1 MKKFNKKGVI
11 ATVCAA
17 SAVALLIG
25 GVLANFQK
33 NAKADDTQVDKSA
46 IIRDTDLTVD
56 SSGVLQI
63 KRNTVVTKES
73 EAKKSPWTIL
83 MYIDG
88 ADLEQ
93 LSGFASKEIKEIVNA
108 NVTSENI
115 DNANII
121 IQTGGSFFWS
131 DRNVKADKTQR
142 FILNKDKGLTLLEET
157 DRQNM
162 GDSAT
167 LIDYLEWGIQE
178 YPAEK
183 MGVIFWNHGSGIQNG
198 VCTDP
203 CFQFDSLSL
212 AELEYSFSTACN
224 KLNRRFDLIGFDTC
238 LSGSLEYANVLAP
251 YANYMVASA
260 ETEPADGWEYTTIVN
275 TLLENP
281 SIEPKDLGKT
291 ICDSYYAFFEAK
303 SKNKLKDL
311 TLSVYDLDK
320 VDNVC
325 IENNY
330 LSKYMYDNV
339 IQDQNNIDAY
349 CKMQLSDKVAVYDEN
364 NIDIGSMLNY
374 FDKNTNYGIQNYKKA
389 LDEFVVYNVLG
400 EKYANLN
407 SAGVSLYFPKEAIA
421 LKDLNIMRNV
431 SVSPYY
437 LQFLEIVNAK
447 KAGVDVNNYRCNS
460 WISLDTYFEDN
471 FGYID
476 YELNGNN
483 VELRMYSKLAENGKY
498 VSDGFV
504 DNWNNNF
511 SKDKGSRNNSPS
523 QKSIIKDIKCV
534 DNQYTA
540 TIAEDYKDKVNKIYD
555 SVFVKMD
562 NDIVCLGQ
570 SGEAKY
576 NSKTGEVNSEFNGQW
591 LMLPDGQLLTTY
603 IDEDFDELVYSIP
616 VYINDSEMYIKIKM
630 VGDSD
635 YEVLGIWDGTA
646 NTVYAGRSYIELV
659 SGTTITPIYDVYNE
673 ETEEFETEIGE
684 EYTIKGNTDFLFTTL
699 NDDEYDFS
707 FIVDS
712 IYGNSVN
719 VNCEEHANN
728 VE

>member
-11 ATVCAA
+11 AAVCVA
-17 SAVALLIG
+17 SAVALLTG
-25 GVLANFQK
+25 GILANFKK
-33 NAKADDTQVDKSA
+33 NAKADDTQVDKSV
-46 IIRDTDLTVD
+46 ITRDTDLTVD
-56 SSGVLQI
+56 SSGILQI
-63 KRNTVVTKES
+63 KRNIVKTEES
-73 EAKKSPWTIL
+73 TEKKAPWTIL

-93 LSGFASKEIKEIVNA
+93 LSGFASKELKEIVNA
-108 NVTSENI
+108 NVTAENI
-115 DNANII
+115 DNANIV

-142 FILNKDKGLTLLEET
+142 FILNKDKGLTLLDEKE
-157 DRQNM
+157 RQNM
-162 GDSAT
+162 GDPAT
-167 LIDYLEWGIQE
+167 LSDFLEWGIQE

-198 VCTDP
+198 VCIDP

-212 AELEYSFSTACN
+212 AELEYAFSTSC
-224 KLNRRFDLIGFDTC
+224 KKMNRRFDMIGFDTC

-251 YANYMVASA
+251 YAKYMVASA

-275 TLLENP
+275 TLLDNP
-281 SIEPKDLGKT
+281 IIEAKDLGKV
-291 ICDSYYAFFEAK
+291 ICDSYYSFFEVKA
-303 SKNKLKDL
+303 KNKLKDL
-311 TLSVYDLDK
+311 TLAVYDLDK
-320 VDNVC
+320 VDKVC

-330 LSKYMYDNV
+330 LAKYFYDKV
-339 IQDQNNIDAY
+339 VQDKNNIDEY
-349 CKMQLSDKVAVYDEN
+349 CKMQLADDVAVYDEN
-364 NIDIGSMLNY
+364 NIDIGSMLN
-374 FDKNTNYGIQNYKKA
+374 FLSKNTDYGIQNYKQA
-389 LDEFVVYNVLG
+389 LDEFVVYNILG
-400 EKYANLN
+400 EKYTNKN
-407 SAGVSLYFPKEAIA
+407 SIGLSMYFPKEAIS

-447 KAGVDVNNYRCNS
+447 KAGVDVNNYQCNQWS
-460 WISLDTYFEDN
+460 SLDTYFEDN

-476 YELNGNN
+476 YELQGNN

-498 VSDGFV
+498 MSDGFV

-511 SKDKGSRNNSPS
+511 SKDKGTRNNSFS
-523 QKSIIKDIKCV
+523 KKNVIGDIKCA

-540 TIAEDYKDKVNKIYD
+540 TITEDYRDKVNKVYD

-562 NDIVCLGQ
+562 KDTVCLGQ
-570 SGEAKY
+570 SGESKY
-576 NSKTGEVNSEFNGQW
+576 DNKTGEVTSDFNGQW

-616 VYINDSEMYIKIKM
+616 VYINESEMYIKVKM
-630 VGDSD
+630 IGDSD

-646 NTVYAGRSYIELV
+646 NTVYAGRSYIELA

-673 ETEEFETEIGE
+673 EEGEYETETGE
-684 EYTIKGNTDFLFTTL
+684 DYTIKGNGDFLFTQL
-699 NDDEYDFS
+699 KDDEYDFS
-707 FIVDS
+707 FTVDS

-719 VNCEEHANN
+719 VNCEE
-728 VE
+728 

>member
-11 ATVCAA
+11 AAVCVA
-17 SAVALLIG
+17 SAVALLTG
-25 GVLANFQK
+25 GILANFQK
-33 NAKADDTQVDKSA
+33 NAKADDTQVDKSV
-46 IIRDTDLTVD
+46 ITRDTDLTVD
-56 SSGVLQI
+56 SSGILQI
-63 KRNTVVTKES
+63 KRNIVKTEES
-73 EAKKSPWTIL
+73 TEKKAPWTIL

-93 LSGFASKEIKEIVNA
+93 LSGFASKELKEIVNA
-108 NVTSENI
+108 NVTAENI
-115 DNANII
+115 DNANIV

-142 FILNKDKGLTLLEET
+142 FILNKDKGLTLLDEKE
-157 DRQNM
+157 RQNM
-162 GDSAT
+162 GDPAT
-167 LIDYLEWGIQE
+167 LSDFLEWGIQE

-198 VCTDP
+198 VCIDP

-212 AELEYSFSTACN
+212 AELEYAFSTSC
-224 KLNRRFDLIGFDTC
+224 KKMNRRFDMIGFDTC

-251 YANYMVASA
+251 YAKYMVASA

-275 TLLENP
+275 TLLDNP
-281 SIEPKDLGKT
+281 IIEAKDLGKV
-291 ICDSYYAFFEAK
+291 ICDSYYSFFEVKA
-303 SKNKLKDL
+303 KNKLKDL
-311 TLSVYDLDK
+311 TLAVYDLDK
-320 VDNVC
+320 VDKVC

-330 LSKYMYDNV
+330 LAKYFYDKV
-339 IQDQNNIDAY
+339 VQDKNNIDEY
-349 CKMQLSDKVAVYDEN
+349 CKMQLADDVAVYDEN
-364 NIDIGSMLNY
+364 NIDIGSMLN
-374 FDKNTNYGIQNYKKA
+374 FLSKNTDYGIQNYKQA
-389 LDEFVVYNVLG
+389 LDEFVVYNILG
-400 EKYANLN
+400 EKYTNKN
-407 SAGVSLYFPKEAIA
+407 SIGLSMYFPKEAIS

-447 KAGVDVNNYRCNS
+447 KAGVDVNNYQCNQWS
-460 WISLDTYFEDN
+460 SLDTYFEDN

-476 YELNGNN
+476 YELQGNN

-498 VSDGFV
+498 MSDGFV

-511 SKDKGSRNNSPS
+511 SKDKGTRNNSFS
-523 QKSIIKDIKCV
+523 KKNVIGDIKCA

-540 TIAEDYKDKVNKIYD
+540 TITEDYRDKVNKVYD

-562 NDIVCLGQ
+562 KDTVCLGQ
-570 SGEAKY
+570 SGESKY
-576 NSKTGEVNSEFNGQW
+576 DNKTGEVTSDFNGQW

-616 VYINDSEMYIKIKM
+616 VYINESEMYIKVKM
-630 VGDSD
+630 IGDSD

-646 NTVYAGRSYIELV
+646 NTVYAGRSYIELA

-673 ETEEFETEIGE
+673 EEGEYETETGE
-684 EYTIKGNTDFLFTTL
+684 DYTIKGNGDFLFTQL
-699 NDDEYDFS
+699 KDDEYDFS
-707 FIVDS
+707 FTVDR
-712 IYGNSVN
+712 IYGNSVID
-719 VNCEEHANN
+719 NCEE
-728 VE
+728 

>member
-11 ATVCAA
+11 AAVCAV
-17 SAVALLIG
+17 SAIALLTG

-33 NAKADDTQVDKSA
+33 NAKADDIQVDKST
-46 IIRDTDLTVD
+46 ITRDTDLTVD
-56 SSGVLQI
+56 SNGILQI

-73 EAKKSPWTIL
+73 EEKKTPWTIL

-162 GDSAT
+162 GDSDT
-167 LIDYLEWGIQE
+167 LIDYLEWGIKE
-178 YPAEK
+178 YPADK

-212 AELEYSFSTACN
+212 AELEYSFSTVCN

-281 SIEPKDLGKT
+281 TIGPKDLGKT

-330 LSKYMYDNV
+330 LSKYMYDKV
-339 IQDQNNIDAY
+339 TQDQNNIDAY
-349 CKMQLSDKVAVYDEN
+349 CKMQLAEDVAVYDEN

-374 FDKNTNYGIQNYKKA
+374 FDNNTDYSIQNYKKA

-460 WISLDTYFEDN
+460 WSSLDTYFEND

-483 VELRMYSKLAENGKY
+483 VELRMYAKLAENAKY
-498 VSDGFV
+498 ISDGFV

-511 SKDKGSRNNSPS
+511 SKDKVSRNNSTL

-540 TIAEDYKDKVNKIYD
+540 TITEDYKDKVNKVYD

-570 SGEAKY
+570 SNEAKY
-576 NSKTGEVNSEFNGQW
+576 NNETGEVNSEFKGQW

-603 IDEDFDELVYSIP
+603 IDENFDELVYSIP
-616 VYINDSEMYIKIKM
+616 VYINDSEMYIKIRM
-630 VGDSD
+630 IGDSD

-646 NTVYAGRSYIELV
+646 NTVYPGRSYIELL
-659 SGTTITPIYDVYNE
+659 SGITITPIYDVYNG
-673 ETEEFETEIGE
+673 ETEEYETEIGE
-684 EYTIKGNTDFLFTTL
+684 DYTIKGNGDFLFTTL
-699 NDDEYDFS
+699 NEDEYDFS

-719 VNCEEHANN
+719 VNCE
-728 VE
+728 

>member
-11 ATVCAA
+11 AAVCAVC
-17 SAVALLIG
+17 AVALLTG
-25 GVLANFQK
+25 GILANFQK
-33 NAKADDTQVDKSA
+33 NAKADDTQVDKSV
-46 IIRDTDLTVD
+46 ITRDTDLTVD
-56 SSGVLQI
+56 SSGILQI
-63 KRNTVVTKES
+63 KRNIVKTEES
-73 EAKKSPWTIL
+73 TEKKVPWTIL

-93 LSGFASKEIKEIVNA
+93 LSGFASKELKEIVNA
-108 NVTSENI
+108 NVTADNI
-115 DNANII
+115 DNANIV

-142 FILNKDKGLTLLEET
+142 FILNKDKGLTLLDEKE
-157 DRQNM
+157 RQNM
-162 GDSAT
+162 GDPAT
-167 LIDYLEWGIQE
+167 LSDFLEWGMQE

-198 VCTDP
+198 VCIDP

-212 AELEYSFSTACN
+212 AELEYAFSTSC
-224 KLNRRFDLIGFDTC
+224 KKMNRRFDMIGFDTC

-251 YANYMVASA
+251 YAKYMVASA

-275 TLLENP
+275 TLLDNP
-281 SIEPKDLGKT
+281 TIEAKDLGKV
-291 ICDSYYAFFEAK
+291 ICDSYYSFFEGK
-303 SKNKLKDL
+303 SKSKLKDL
-311 TLSVYDLDK
+311 TLAVYNLDK

-330 LSKYMYDNV
+330 LAKYFYDKV
-339 IQDQNNIDAY
+339 VQDKNNIDEY
-349 CKMQLSDKVAVYDEN
+349 CKMQLADDVAVYDEN
-364 NIDIGSMLNY
+364 NIDIGSMLDY
-374 FDKNTNYGIQNYKKA
+374 LSKNTDYRIDNYKKT
-389 LDEFVVYNVLG
+389 LDEFVVYNILG
-400 EKYANLN
+400 EKYTNKN
-407 SAGVSLYFPKEAIA
+407 SIGLSMYFPKEAIS

-437 LQFLEIVNAK
+437 LQFIEIVNAK
-447 KAGVDVNNYRCNS
+447 KAGVDVNNYQCNQWS
-460 WISLDTYFEDN
+460 SLDTYFEDN

-476 YELNGNN
+476 YELQGNN

-498 VSDGFV
+498 MSDGFV

-511 SKDKGSRNNSPS
+511 SKDKGTRNNSFS
-523 QKSIIKDIKCV
+523 KKNVIGDIKCA

-540 TIAEDYKDKVNKIYD
+540 TITEDYRDKVNKVYD

-562 NDIVCLGQ
+562 KDTVCLGQ
-570 SGEAKY
+570 SGESKY
-576 NSKTGEVNSEFNGQW
+576 DNKTGEVTSDFNGQW

-616 VYINDSEMYIKIKM
+616 VYINESEMYIKVKM
-630 VGDSD
+630 IGDSD

-646 NTVYAGRSYIELV
+646 NTVYAGRSYIELA

-673 ETEEFETEIGE
+673 EEGEYETEIGE
-684 EYTIKGNTDFLFTTL
+684 DYTITGNGDFLFTQL
-699 NDDEYDFS
+699 KDDEYDFS
-707 FIVDS
+707 FTVDS

-719 VNCEEHANN
+719 VNCEE
-728 VE
+728 

>member
-17 SAVALLIG
+17 SAVALLTG

-437 LQFLEIVNAK
+437 LQFIEIVNAK
-447 KAGVDVNNYRCNS
+447 KAGVDVNNYQCNQWS
-460 WISLDTYFEDN
+460 SLDTYFEDN

-511 SKDKGSRNNSPS
+511 SKDKGTRNNSFS
-523 QKSIIKDIKCV
+523 KKNVIGDIKCA
-534 DNQYTA
+534 DNQYTV
-540 TIAEDYKDKVNKIYD
+540 TITEDYRDKVNKVYD

-570 SGEAKY
+570 SGETKY

>member
-1 MKKFNKKGVI
+1 MKKFNKKGAI
-11 ATVCAA
+11 AAVCAVC
-17 SAVALLIG
+17 AVALLTG
-25 GVLANFQK
+25 GILANFQK
-33 NAKADDTQVDKSA
+33 NAKADDTQVDKSV
-46 IIRDTDLTVD
+46 ITRDTDLTVD
-56 SSGVLQI
+56 SSGILQI
-63 KRNTVVTKES
+63 KRNIVKTEES
-73 EAKKSPWTIL
+73 TEKKAPWTIL

-93 LSGFASKEIKEIVNA
+93 LSGFASKELKEIVNA
-108 NVTSENI
+108 NVTAENI
-115 DNANII
+115 DNANIV

-142 FILNKDKGLTLLEET
+142 FILNKDKGLTLLDDKE
-157 DRQNM
+157 RQNM
-162 GDSAT
+162 GDPAT
-167 LIDYLEWGIQE
+167 LSDFLEWGIQE

-198 VCTDP
+198 VCIDP

-212 AELEYSFSTACN
+212 AELEYAFSTSC
-224 KLNRRFDLIGFDTC
+224 KKMNRRFDMIGFDTC

-251 YANYMVASA
+251 YAKYMVASA

-275 TLLENP
+275 TLLDNP
-281 SIEPKDLGKT
+281 IIEAKDLGKV
-291 ICDSYYAFFEAK
+291 ICDSYYSFFEVKA
-303 SKNKLKDL
+303 KNKLKDL
-311 TLSVYDLDK
+311 TLAVYDLDK
-320 VDNVC
+320 VDKVC

-330 LSKYMYDNV
+330 LAKYFYDKV
-339 IQDQNNIDAY
+339 VQDKNNIDEY
-349 CKMQLSDKVAVYDEN
+349 CKMQLADDVAVYDEN
-364 NIDIGSMLNY
+364 NIDIGSMLN
-374 FDKNTNYGIQNYKKA
+374 FLSKNTDYGIQNYKQA
-389 LDEFVVYNVLG
+389 LDEFVVYNILG
-400 EKYANLN
+400 EKYTNKN
-407 SAGVSLYFPKEAIA
+407 SIGLSMYFPKEAIS

-447 KAGVDVNNYRCNS
+447 KAGVDVNNYQCNQWS
-460 WISLDTYFEDN
+460 SLDTYFEDN

-476 YELNGNN
+476 YELQGNN

-498 VSDGFV
+498 MSDGFV

-511 SKDKGSRNNSPS
+511 SKDKGTRNNSFS
-523 QKSIIKDIKCV
+523 KKNVIGDIKCA

-540 TIAEDYKDKVNKIYD
+540 TITEDYRDKVNKVYD

-562 NDIVCLGQ
+562 KDTVCLGQ
-570 SGEAKY
+570 SGESKY
-576 NSKTGEVNSEFNGQW
+576 DNKTGEVTSDFNGQW

-616 VYINDSEMYIKIKM
+616 VYINESEMYIKVKM
-630 VGDSD
+630 IGDSD

-646 NTVYAGRSYIELV
+646 NTVYAGRSYIELA

-673 ETEEFETEIGE
+673 EEGEYETETGE
-684 EYTIKGNTDFLFTTL
+684 DYTIKGNGDFLFTQL
-699 NDDEYDFS
+699 KDDEYDFS
-707 FIVDS
+707 FTVDS

-719 VNCEEHANN
+719 VNCEE
-728 VE
+728 